1 MENPKNCTIL
11 IKIDINV
18 TRSNMNIGEPQAIR
32 SNRIAEPNL
41 LFQIKNIDIDENP
54 TIAY

>member
-1 MENPKNCTIL
+1 
-11 IKIDINV
+11 
-18 TRSNMNIGEPQAIR
+18 MNIGEPQAIR